1 MSVLTEF
8 LQLALMAVMTAAGVG
23 FAERRLKG
31 RSVALGCFFGAL
43 AVVANTCS
51 VMSVAEYGI
60 ALSLRDAPVIA
71 AALYFGPVPGVIAG
85 AIAAV
90 ERAATPF
97 FGVGAPTWCPLATFL
112 VALIA
117 AAVRKWFLDG
127 KRPYLLQTL
136 MFGVVF
142 ETLHLSFDVLMG
154 LDRLG
159 RCCEIVFSAFT
170 PEAVGISLALVCSNV
185 VLGRHDGLR
194 AFWSSRASRLLVS
207 YLGFL
212 AVTVSCIMVCSEVE
226 SRVMVAGAV
235 RRLDHL
241 LDSQIDSVLHSDAAW
256 LAEKLVKN
264 GEIDHEFLDKVLGE
278 SEYDEL
284 CVAGPD
290 GKVRYSNDP
299 DYVGFDYH
307 TNPKTRRYLNLLDG
321 TETYFSEEFRPCVV
335 DPLKRDI
342 KYTAMS
348 LPDGIGFI
356 QMGFFRKRFENG
368 FETFFFPLFNGVMN
382 FLQDDYT
389 VIASTNDW
397 VVALANGGH
406 EDLVGKPLLQVG
418 IRPGDPHARINGEWC
433 HIGEKQV
440 GEWRIFCVL
449 PLVESY
455 GEGMVISAVL
465 SILLFVLIFGF
476 RLVILHLRHQQEK
489 IDRLRAEVDA
499 SRQRDLETAAKIQQS
514 SLPTDF
520 PSGPHFS
527 FFAKMRPAKEVGGD
541 FYDCYPL
548 RGGRIAMAVAD
559 VSGKGVPAAMFM
571 IRAKSV
577 LKSSV
582 IRNADLAAA
591 AADANDRLEHNNEA
605 EMFVTAWVGV
615 YDPATGVVDYV
626 NAGHNPPL
634 IRRADGSA
642 EWLRARGGSALGVFS
657 GERYRTGSFKLG
669 YGDSLLLY
677 TDGVT
682 EAQDEAGGFY
692 GEDRLVRLLVSSGGE
707 FVTRIFA
714 DVEAFAGAAEQ
725 ADDITAF
732 ALDVKP

>member
-1 MSVLTEF
+1 MAVAAEF
-8 LQLALMAVMTAAGVG
+8 VQLALMAGMTALGVG
-23 FAERRLKG
+23 FAERRLKS
-31 RSVALGCFFGAL
+31 RPVLLGFFFGAL
-43 AVVANTCS
+43 AVIANTGS
-51 VMSVAEYGI
+51 VLSVSEYDI

-85 AIAAV
+85 FIAAV
-90 ERAATPF
+90 ERAVTPF
-97 FGVGAPTWCPLATFL
+97 FGVGAATWCPLSTFL
-112 VALIA
+112 IALIA
-117 AAVRKWFLDG
+117 AAVRKWFMDG
-127 KRPYLLQTL
+127 QRPYLLQAL
-136 MFGVVF
+136 MFGFVF

-170 PEAVGISLALVCSNV
+170 PEAVCISLSLVCSNV
-185 VLGRHDGLR
+185 VLGKTDGFR
-194 AFWSSRASRLLVS
+194 TFWSSRASRLLVS

-212 AVTVSCIMVCSEVE
+212 AVTVACIMVCSEAE
-226 SRVMVAGAV
+226 SRVMVAGSV

-241 LDSQIDSVLHSDAAW
+241 LESQIDSILHSDAAW
-256 LAEKLVKN
+256 LAEKIAK
-264 GEIDHEFLDKVLGE
+264 GGKIDPEFLSSVLNG

-290 GKVRYSNDP
+290 GKVWYSNIP
-299 DYVGFDYH
+299 EYVGFDYSKY
-307 TNPKTRRYLNLLDG
+307 PKTRRYLNLLDG
-321 TETYFSEEFRPCVV
+321 TEDYFSEPFRPCVI

-342 KYTAMS
+342 KYTALS
-348 LPDGIGFI
+348 LPDGAGFL
-356 QMGFFRKRFENG
+356 QVGFFRTEFEEG
-368 FETFFFPLFNGVMN
+368 FKTFFFPLFNGVMN

-406 EDLVGKPLLQVG
+406 DDLVGKPLGKVG
-418 IRPGDPHARINGEWC
+418 ITPGDPHARINGEWC
-433 HIGEKQV
+433 HIGEKRV
-440 GEWRIFCVL
+440 GEWCIFCVL

-465 SILLFVLIFGF
+465 SILLFILIFGF
-476 RLVILHLRHQQEK
+476 RLVILRLRRQQEK
-489 IDRLRAEVDA
+489 IDRLREEVDA
-499 SRQRDLETAAKIQQS
+499 SRKRDLETAAKIQQS
-514 SLPTDF
+514 SLPTEF
-520 PSGPHFS
+520 PSGPRFS

-548 RGGRIAMAVAD
+548 RGGRIVMTVAD

-582 IRNADLAAA
+582 IRCPDLAAA
-591 AADANDRLEHNNEA
+591 VAEANDRLERNNEA
-605 EMFVTAWVGV
+605 EMFVTAWVGI
-615 YDPATGVVDYV
+615 YDPETGTVEYV

-634 IRRADGSA
+634 VRRADGSA

-657 GERYRTGSFKLG
+657 GERYKTGSFMLG
-669 YGDSLLLY
+669 RGDSLLLY

-682 EAQDEAGGFY
+682 EAQDEGGGFY
-692 GEDRLVRLLVSSGGE
+692 GEERLVRLLASSDGD

-714 DVEAFAGAAEQ
+714 DVETFAGAAEQ